1 MTMRRISIATFME
14 NRSMNKYYS
23 RKWLN
28 KEGTGFME
36 CSYDDSIGGIWKDAS
51 VKFGDCNRMV
61 SLDFGMGSKK
71 EKTAK
76 LQKISLMIDELIA
89 LKKVMEKVEMK
100 K

>member
-1 MTMRRISIATFME
+1 MTIRRISIAELRT
-14 NRSMNKYYS
+14 SQMNKYYS

-28 KEGTGFME
+28 KQGTGFIE
-36 CSYDDSIGGIWKDAS
+36 CSYDDSIGGIWKDAC
-51 VKFGDCNRMV
+51 VKFGDCNRVV

-76 LQKISLMIDELIA
+76 LQKISLMIDELIE
-89 LKKVMEKVEMK
+89 LKKVLEKVEMK

>member
-1 MTMRRISIATFME
+1 MQALMG
-14 NRSMNKYYS
+14 NPSMNKYYS

-36 CSYDDSIGGIWKDAS
+36 CSYDDSIGGIWKDAC

-71 EKTAK
+71 EKTTK
-76 LQKISLMIDELIA
+76 LQKISLMIDELIE
-89 LKKVMEKVEMK
+89 LKKVLEKVELK

>member
-1 MTMRRISIATFME
+1 MS
-14 NRSMNKYYS
+14 KYYS

-28 KEGTGFME
+28 KQGTGFME
-36 CSYDDSIGGIWKDAS
+36 CSYDDILGSSWKEAC

-61 SLDFGMGSKK
+61 SLDFSMGSKK
-71 EKTAK
+71 EKLVK

-89 LKKVMEKVEMK
+89 LKQVMEKVEMK

>member
-1 MTMRRISIATFME
+1 
-14 NRSMNKYYS
+14 
-23 RKWLN
+23 
-28 KEGTGFME
+28 
-36 CSYDDSIGGIWKDAS
+36 
-51 VKFGDCNRMV
+51 
-61 SLDFGMGSKK
+61 MGSKK

>member
-1 MTMRRISIATFME
+1 MTMRRISIAEFRTSAMK
-14 NRSMNKYYS
+14 NKYYS

-28 KEGTGFME
+28 KQGTGFME
-36 CSYDDSIGGIWKDAS
+36 CFYDDGLGSSWKEAC

-61 SLDFGMGSKK
+61 SLDLSMGSKK
-71 EKTAK
+71 DKLIK

-89 LKKVMEKVEMK
+89 LKEVMEKVEMK

>member
-1 MTMRRISIATFME
+1 MTTRRISIAQLRTS
-14 NRSMNKYYS
+14 SMSKYYS

-28 KEGTGFME
+28 KQGTGFME
-36 CSYDDSIGGIWKDAS
+36 CSYDDSLGSSWKEAC

-61 SLDFGMGSKK
+61 SLDLSMGSKK
-71 EKTAK
+71 EKLVK

-89 LKKVMEKVEMK
+89 LKEVMEKVEMK